1 MNIVFYGNRQA
12 GMVGLLTTMALG
24 HHIVEV
30 WEDEGY
36 GIPGI
41 DQLPLRRKVIRSKS
55 DLAVPEEEVDL
66 LLCVHGR
73 RIVPEDVLIRF
84 RLGGINLHPFLDK
97 YPGANPIE
105 RAISAGEKEATVHAH
120 RMTSE
125 VDKGEIVAHAT
136 ASISTKSE
144 RLTLDSVH
152 VYNEL
157 YPLYAEVTAIVL
169 KKLTNITVWEG

>member
-1 MNIVFYGNRQA
+1 MKIVFYGNRQA
-12 GMVGLLTTMALG
+12 GMVGLLTAMALG
-24 HHIVEV
+24 NEIVEV

-41 DQLPLRRKVIRSKS
+41 NQLPLRRKIIRSKS
-55 DLAVPEEEVDL
+55 DLMVGKGVDL
-66 LLCVHGR
+66 LLCIHGR
-73 RIVPEDVLIRF
+73 KIVPENVLTRF

-105 RAISAGEKEATVHAH
+105 RAISAGEKVATVHAH

-125 VDKGEIVAHAT
+125 VDKGEIIAYAT
-136 ASISTKSE
+136 AKIPTKSE
-144 RLTLDSVH
+144 RPALDPVH

-157 YPLYAEVTAIVL
+157 YPLYAQVTAVVL
-169 KKLTNITVWEG
+169 KKLANITDREG

>member
-1 MNIVFYGNRQA
+1 MNIVFYDNRQV
-12 GMVGLLTTMALG
+12 GRVGLLTAMALG

-36 GIPGI
+36 GIPSI
-41 DQLPLRRKVIRSKS
+41 DRLPLRRRVIRSKR
-55 DLAVPEEEVDL
+55 DLTVPEKEMDL

-73 RIVPEDVLIRF
+73 EIVPEDVLTWF

-105 RAISAGEKEATVHAH
+105 RAISAGEKVATVHAH

-125 VDKGEIVAHAT
+125 VDKGEIVAYAT
-136 ASISTKSE
+136 AKIPTKSE
-144 RLTLDSVH
+144 QSTLDPVH

-157 YPLYAEVTAIVL
+157 YPLYTQVTAVIL
-169 KKLTNITVWEG
+169 KKLANITARED